1 MAIKKV
7 EKREK
12 KAIFKIFKQYN
23 ESTKSKYELSAH
35 IEKIEQNLNEQ
46 SINITRQNIFKYY
59 LAYLAVADG
68 EDDKK

>member
-46 SINITRQNIFKYY
+46 SINITR
-59 LAYLAVADG
+59 
-68 EDDKK
+68 